1 MTAYAIQAVA
11 FANGSDCP
19 HTGQWLRSFDHDA
32 FGGQGYGSFTVR
44 PHEAMQFESL
54 AEAFSFWDKPS
65 TVKPL
70 REDGQPNKPM
80 TALTIAIE
88 RLE

>member
-1 MTAYAIQAVA
+1 MTAYAIQAVS
-11 FANGSDCP
+11 FANGEECP
-19 HTGQWLRSFDHDA
+19 HAGQWLRDFDHDA

-54 AEAFSFWDKPS
+54 EDALSFWNRQSTIKPFR
-65 TVKPL
+65 P
-70 REDGQPNKPM
+70 DGKPNKPL
-80 TALTIAIE
+80 TALTVAVE